1 MTHILIL
8 NFNGAIDTIECLQ
21 SIFNMKNRALGI
33 VLVDN
38 SSTDDSVHTIES
50 WLDLNSMPFS
60 QIGYFSQNDSF
71 SNIFLAKESK
81 ITFIK
86 SDINNGYASG
96 NNIGL
101 KYIMQHSLPSD
112 FVWILNNDTI
122 VETQTLDE
130 LIKSFKTL
138 REQNIALLGS
148 KVLEYEYPHN
158 IQSAGVK
165 IGSIFK
171 EEKPYYAQNRNAL
184 SSDIEVDSICGCS
197 VFLNLETLD
206 EIGLMREEYFLYY
219 EETDWMRSV
228 KLKGFRIFTCANS
241 IILHKHARST
251 GGYLSPMVLYYMTRN
266 RVLFNKKYLSGNS
279 FLLFSMLF
287 SLFTLSKAVI
297 YFFRNRLL
305 SYSILSGMIDGFN
318 GVTGKTYQSK
328 ISK

>member
-1 MTHILIL
+1 
-8 NFNGAIDTIECLQ
+8 
-21 SIFNMKNRALGI
+21 MKNSAFSI

-38 SSTDDSVHTIES
+38 SSTDDSVDIIES

-71 SNIFLAKESK
+71 SESFLDRESK

-101 KYIMQHSLPSD
+101 KYIMQHSLSSD

-122 VETQTLDE
+122 VETEALDE

-148 KVLEYEYPHN
+148 KILEYGYPHN

-165 IGSIFK
+165 IGSMFK
-171 EEKPYYAQNRNAL
+171 EEKPYYAKDRDAL
-184 SSDIEVDSICGCS
+184 LSDMEVDSICGCS
-197 VFLNLETLD
+197 VFLSLETLD
-206 EIGLMREEYFLYY
+206 EIGLMPEEYFLYY
-219 EETDWMRSV
+219 EETGWMRSV
-228 KLKGFRIFTCANS
+228 KLKGFKIYTCANS
-241 IILHKHARST
+241 IVLHKHARST

-266 RVLFNKKYLSGNS
+266 RILFNKKYLSGKS
-279 FLLFSMLF
+279 FLLFLVFF
-287 SLFTLSKAVI
+287 SLFTLGKAVI

-305 SYSILSGMIDGFN
+305 FYSILSGMVDGFK
-318 GVTGKTYQSK
+318 GITGKTYQSK